1 MSNIGVPIEGFSD
14 FSRQVAAE
22 GAVLL
27 KNDYH
32 TLPLKSA
39 EKVAVFGR
47 VQYDYYRSGTG
58 SGGSVNVLY
67 TTNLIDSLLEDQTVT
82 IDEDVLKAYQA
93 FIKQQPFNDGGG
105 VWAAEPWFQE
115 EMPLDDTFVKQA
127 SKRNDKAIIVIGRTA
142 GEDQDNRA
150 EKGSYYLTD
159 QEAAM
164 MRLVTNYFDQVVV
177 VLNTSNIIDL
187 SFVDVYKPN
196 SVIYTWHG
204 GMEGGRAAV
213 DVLVGHVT
221 PSGKLPDTI
230 AYQLTDYPSNQHFG
244 SDVQNQYVEDIYVG
258 YRYFETFCKD
268 KVRYPFGFGLSYTT
282 FEVNPQSFRYD
293 APQQSFSFIFTVR
306 NTGEVS
312 GKETVQL
319 YVESPQGKLGQP
331 AKRLVGFK
339 KTHLL
344 TPGETETLEIKLR
357 LSQLASYDDSGVTGF
372 ISSDVLEAGDYLFH
386 IGTSVRDTEVVYDEN
401 QQPYHV
407 RETIQVRQAEEALKP
422 VTPFKRMKPGKRK
435 ADGTYECLME
445 PVPLRQVDLKARI
458 TNRLPESL
466 SFKDATYTLQDVSNK
481 KVALDDFI
489 RQLTDEDLAIL
500 VRGEGMV
507 SPLVTPGTASAFGG
521 VSDRLL
527 SLGIP
532 VGCTADGP
540 SGIRMDSG
548 EKATQVPIGTLLA
561 ATFNLDLI
569 EALYHYEGKELI
581 QNEIDMLLG
590 PGINVH
596 RHPLNGRNFEYFS
609 EDPYLT
615 GMMAI
620 ANVRGIRKE
629 GAHAVA
635 KHFACNSQEQ
645 SRNHVDAVV
654 SERALREVYL
664 KGFEMAVKEADLT
677 GIMTAYNP
685 VNGHFSASNYDLN
698 TTILRE
704 DWGFRGLVMTDWWA
718 HMNDP
723 INQGKPSRS
732 HTDHMIRS
740 QNDLYMVVN
749 NYGAE
754 MNIAGDYTIEGIQ
767 LGTVTRGELQRS
779 AKNICRVLLEL
790 PVMTRRQVFRDDN
803 GLIHSQPGVVSHPL
817 IAAQPM
823 TVSNETMTT
832 FAVSEV
838 KTYRMYVTYTSAGDV
853 LSQSAVTVKL
863 NDKVVAT
870 AQANGTNETVLKQK
884 LPKVTLERGTYTLSF
899 DVQKAGIY
907 VQEIMFI
914 PVD

>member
-27 KNDYH
+27 KNDDH
-32 TLPLKSA
+32 SLSLKRA

-47 VQYDYYRSGTG
+47 IQYDYYRSGTG

-67 TTNLIDSLLEDQTVT
+67 TTNLIDGLLEDKTVS
-82 IDEDVLKAYQA
+82 IDETVLEAYQT
-93 FIKQQPFNDGGG
+93 FIKGHPFDDGGG
-105 VWAAEPWFQE
+105 AWAAEPWFQE
-115 EMPLDDTFVKQA
+115 EMPLMDAFVQQA
-127 SKRNDKAIIVIGRTA
+127 SERNDKAIIVIGRTA

-159 QEAAM
+159 KEDAM
-164 MRLVTNYFDQVVV
+164 IKLVTRYFDRVVV
-177 VLNTSNIIDL
+177 LLNTSNIIDL
-187 SFVDVYKPN
+187 SFVESYDPS
-196 SVIYTWHG
+196 SVMYTWHG

-213 DVLVGHVT
+213 DVLVGKVT

-230 AYQLTDYPSNQHFG
+230 AYQLADYPSSQHFG

-258 YRYFETFCKD
+258 YRYFETFCPD

-282 FEVNPQSFRYD
+282 FKVEPKPFQYD
-293 APQQSFSFIFTVR
+293 PAKQQFSFSVTLT
-306 NTGEVS
+306 NTGDVS
-312 GKETVQL
+312 GKETIQL
-319 YVESPQGKLGQP
+319 YVESPQGTLGQP
-331 AKRLVGFK
+331 AKRLIGFM
-339 KTHLL
+339 KTRLL
-344 TPGETETLEIKLR
+344 ASGETETLEINVSLH
-357 LSQLASYDDSGVTGF
+357 QLASYDDSGVTGF
-372 ISSDVLEAGDYLFH
+372 ISSDVLESGDYLFH
-386 IGTSVRDTEVVYDEN
+386 IGTSVRDTDIVYDEN
-401 QQPYHV
+401 NQPYHLT
-407 RETIQVRQAEEALKP
+407 ETIQVRQAEEALKP
-422 VTPFKRMKPGKRK
+422 MTPFKRMKPGKRR
-435 ADGTYECLME
+435 ADGTYDCLLE
-445 PVPLRQVDLKARI
+445 PVPLRQQDIKKRI
-458 TNRLPESL
+458 TDRLPESL
-466 SFKDATYTLQDVSNK
+466 SFKATTYTLQDVLNK
-481 KVALDDFI
+481 KITLDDFI

-500 VRGEGMV
+500 VRGEGMA

-561 ATFNLDLI
+561 STFNPDLI
-569 EALYHYEGKELI
+569 EVLYRYEGKELI
-581 QNEIDMLLG
+581 QNEIDLLLG
-590 PGINVH
+590 PGINIH

-615 GMMAI
+615 GTMAI

-645 SRNHVDAVV
+645 SRNQVDAVV
-654 SERALREVYL
+654 SERALRDVYL

-704 DWGFRGLVMTDWWA
+704 DWGFRGIVMTDWWA

-723 INQGKPSRS
+723 VNQGEPSRAN
-732 HTDHMIRS
+732 TDHMIRS

-749 NYGAE
+749 NGTAE
-754 MNIAGDYTIEGIQ
+754 INMAGDNTLKGLQ
-767 LGTVTRGELQRS
+767 VGTVTRGELQRS
-779 AKNICRVLLEL
+779 AKNICRVLLAL
-790 PVMTRRQVFRDDN
+790 PVMTRKQVFRDDS
-803 GLIHSQPGVVSHPL
+803 GLIPSQSGVVNHPL
-817 IAAQPM
+817 LTTQPLA
-823 TVSNETMTT
+823 VSNETMTT
-832 FAVSEV
+832 FNVNETKA
-838 KTYRMYVTYTSAGDV
+838 YRMYVSYTSTGDE
-853 LSQSAVTVKL
+853 LSQSVLKVTL
-863 NDKVVAT
+863 NETVVAT
-870 AQANGTNETVLKQK
+870 VQANGTNEVELQQK
-884 LPKVTLERGTYTLSF
+884 LPKVTLEQGTYTLRF

-907 VQEIMFI
+907 VKKIIFVL
-914 PVD
+914 VD